1 MGLNRFMRA
10 MMVVFI
16 TANCITINPDIIF
29 AATDSEDSSL
39 NTDEWEE
46 EKTEEQPSEVNTG
59 PRYETAREVS
69 SRDIEELEKSNKVK
83 NTNKADLI
91 AMLKAKAE
99 KGPNINNNNSE
110 QSENVAINEEASG
123 SDRPAIQVERRHP
136 GLPSDSA
143 AEIKK
148 RRKAIA
154 SSDSEL
160 ESLTY
165 PDKPTKATKKKVAK
179 ASVTDTSESDLDSSM
194 QSADESTPQPLKA
207 NQQPFFPKV
216 FKKIKDAGKWVRDK
230 IDENPEVKKA
240 IVDKSAGLIDQLL
253 TKKKNEEV
261 NASDFPPP
269 PTDEE
274 LRLALPETPML
285 LGFNAPATSEPSSF
299 EFPPPPTDE
308 ELRLALPE
316 TPMLLGFN
324 APATSEPS
332 SFEFPPPPTDEELR
346 LALPETPMLLGFN
359 APATSEPSSFE
370 FPPPPTEDELEIMR
384 ETAPSLDSSFTSG
397 DLASLRSAINRHSQN
412 FSDFPPMPTEEELNG
427 RGGIPTSEEFSS
439 LNSGDFTDDEN
450 SETTEEEIDR
460 LADLRDRGTGKH
472 SRNAGFLPLNPFTSS
487 PVPSLTP
494 KVPKISAPALIT
506 DITKKAPF
514 KNPPQPL
521 NVFNKKTTTKTAPK
535 KITPVNTAPKLA
547 ALPITKAQE
556 TELGENKAPFIE
568 KQAETNNR
576 PIDMPSLPVIQ
587 KEVTERNKEEMK
599 PQTEEKVVGESEPA
613 NNVNGKKRSAGIEE
627 GKLIAKSAE
636 DEKAKE
642 EPVNHTTLILAMLA
656 IGVFSLGAVIK
667 IIQLRK
673 NS

>member
-110 QSENVAINEEASG
+110 QTENAAINEEASG
-123 SDRPAIQVERRHP
+123 ADRPAIQVERRHP

-165 PDKPTKATKKKVAK
+165 LDKPTKANKKKVAK

-240 IVDKSAGLIDQLL
+240 IVDKGAGLIDQLL

-261 NASDFPPP
+261 NASDFP
-269 PTDEE
+269 
-274 LRLALPETPML
+274 A
-285 LGFNAPATSEPSSF
+285 
-299 EFPPPPTDE
+299 
-308 ELRLALPE
+308 
-316 TPMLLGFN
+316 
-324 APATSEPS
+324 
-332 SFEFPPPPTDEELR
+332 PPTDEELR

-397 DLASLRSAINRHSQN
+397 DLASLRSAINRHSEN
-412 FSDFPPMPTEEELNG
+412 FSDFPPIPTEEELNG
-427 RGGIPTSEEFSS
+427 RGGRLTSEEFSS

-487 PVPSLTP
+487 PVPSLSP
-494 KVPKISAPALIT
+494 KVSKISAPALIS
-506 DITKKAPF
+506 DITKKTPF

-521 NVFNKKTTTKTAPK
+521 NVFNKKTATKTASK
-535 KITPVNTAPKLA
+535 KITPVNTSPKLA

-556 TELGENKAPFIE
+556 TALGENKAPFIE
-568 KQAETNNR
+568 KQAEPNNQ

-599 PQTEEKVVGESEPA
+599 PQTEEKMVGESEPA

-642 EPVNHTTLILAMLA
+642 ESANHTTLILAMLA
-656 IGVFSLGAVIK
+656 MGVFSLGAFIK

>member
-1 MGLNRFMRA
+1 MRA

-46 EKTEEQPSEVNTG
+46 EKIEEQPSEVNTG

-110 QSENVAINEEASG
+110 QTENAAINEEASG
-123 SDRPAIQVERRHP
+123 ADRPAIQVERRHP
-136 GLPSDSA
+136 GLSSDSA

-165 PDKPTKATKKKVAK
+165 PDKPTKANKKKVAK
-179 ASVTDTSESDLDSSM
+179 ESVADASESDLDSSM
-194 QSADESTPQPLKA
+194 QSADESSPQPLKA

-240 IVDKSAGLIDQLL
+240 IIDKSAGLIDQLL

-261 NASDFPPP
+261 NASD
-269 PTDEE
+269 
-274 LRLALPETPML
+274 
-285 LGFNAPATSEPSSF
+285 
-299 EFPPPPTDE
+299 
-308 ELRLALPE
+308 
-316 TPMLLGFN
+316 
-324 APATSEPS
+324 
-332 SFEFPPPPTDEELR
+332 FPPPPTDEELR

-397 DLASLRSAINRHSQN
+397 DLASLRSAINRHSEN
-412 FSDFPPMPTEEELNG
+412 FSDFPPIPTEEELNG
-427 RGGIPTSEEFSS
+427 RGGRPTSEEFSS

-487 PVPSLTP
+487 PVPSLSP
-494 KVPKISAPALIT
+494 KVSKISAPALIS

-521 NVFNKKTTTKTAPK
+521 NVFNKKTTTKTASK
-535 KITPVNTAPKLA
+535 KITPVNTSPKLA

-556 TELGENKAPFIE
+556 TALGENKAPFIE
-568 KQAETNNR
+568 KQAEPNNQ

-587 KEVTERNKEEMK
+587 KEDTERNKEEMK
-599 PQTEEKVVGESEPA
+599 PQTEEKMVGESEPA

-642 EPVNHTTLILAMLA
+642 EPANHTTLILAMLA
-656 IGVFSLGAVIK
+656 MGMFSLGAFIK

>member
-1 MGLNRFMRA
+1 MRA

-110 QSENVAINEEASG
+110 QTENAAINEEASG
-123 SDRPAIQVERRHP
+123 ADRPAIQVERRHP

-165 PDKPTKATKKKVAK
+165 LDKPTKANKKKVAK
-179 ASVTDTSESDLDSSM
+179 ESVADASESDLDSSM
-194 QSADESTPQPLKA
+194 QSADESSPQPLKA

-253 TKKKNEEV
+253 TKKKSEEV

-285 LGFNAPATSEPSSF
+285 LGFNAPT
-299 EFPPPPTDE
+299 
-308 ELRLALPE
+308 
-316 TPMLLGFN
+316 
-324 APATSEPS
+324 TSEPS

-397 DLASLRSAINRHSQN
+397 DLASLRSAINRHSEN
-412 FSDFPPMPTEEELNG
+412 FSDFPPIPTEEELNG
-427 RGGIPTSEEFSS
+427 RGGRPTSEEFSS

-472 SRNAGFLPLNPFTSS
+472 SRNAGFLPLNPFISS

-494 KVPKISAPALIT
+494 KVPKISAPALIS
-506 DITKKAPF
+506 DITKKTPF
-514 KNPPQPL
+514 KNPSQPL
-521 NVFNKKTTTKTAPK
+521 NVFNKKTTTKTVTK
-535 KITPVNTAPKLA
+535 KPTPVKTAPKLA
-547 ALPITKAQE
+547 ELPATKPQE
-556 TELGENKAPFIE
+556 TVLRENKTPFIE
-568 KQAETNNR
+568 KQAETNKQSIN
-576 PIDMPSLPVIQ
+576 MPSLPVIQ
-587 KEVTERNKEEMK
+587 KEATESDKEEMK
-599 PQTEEKVVGESEPA
+599 PQTEEKMVEESESA
-613 NNVNGKKRSAGIEE
+613 NNANGKNRSAGIEE

-642 EPVNHTTLILAMLA
+642 EPGNHTTLILAMLA
-656 IGVFSLGAVIK
+656 IGVFSLGAFIK

-673 NS
+673 NN

>member
-1 MGLNRFMRA
+1 MRA

-46 EKTEEQPSEVNTG
+46 EKTEEQPSEINTG

-69 SRDIEELEKSNKVK
+69 SRDIKELEKSNKVK
-83 NTNKADLI
+83 DANKADLI

-99 KGPNINNNNSE
+99 KGPNNNNNNNNNSE
-110 QSENVAINEEASG
+110 QSGNVAINEEASG
-123 SDRPAIQVERRHP
+123 ADRPTLQVERRHP
-136 GLPSDSA
+136 GLSSDSA

-165 PDKPTKATKKKVAK
+165 PDKTTKTNKKKVAK
-179 ASVTDTSESDLDSSM
+179 ESIVDASESDLDSSM

-240 IVDKSAGLIDQLL
+240 IVDKGAGLIDQLL
-253 TKKKNEEV
+253 TKKKSEEV

-285 LGFNAPATSEPSSF
+285 LGFNASTTSEPSSF
-299 EFPPPPTDE
+299 EFPPPPTD
-308 ELRLALPE
+308 
-316 TPMLLGFN
+316 G
-324 APATSEPS
+324 
-332 SFEFPPPPTDEELR
+332 
-346 LALPETPMLLGFN
+346 
-359 APATSEPSSFE
+359 
-370 FPPPPTEDELEIMR
+370 ELEIMR
-384 ETAPSLDSSFTSG
+384 ETASSLDSSFTRG

-412 FSDFPPMPTEEELNG
+412 FSDFPPIPTEEELNG
-427 RGGIPTSEEFSS
+427 RGDRPTSEEFSS
-439 LNSGDFTDDEN
+439 LDSGDFTDDEN

-487 PVPSLTP
+487 PVPSLSP
-494 KVPKISAPALIT
+494 KVPKISAPALVS

-514 KNPPQPL
+514 KNPSQPL
-521 NVFNKKTTTKTAPK
+521 NVFNKKNTTTTVLK
-535 KITPVNTAPKLA
+535 KITPVNIAPKLA
-547 ALPITKAQE
+547 TLPTTKPQE
-556 TELGENKAPFIE
+556 TAIGENQAPFKE
-568 KQAETNNR
+568 KQADTNNQ

-599 PQTEEKVVGESEPA
+599 PQTEEKMVGESEPA
-613 NNVNGKKRSAGIEE
+613 NDVNGKKRSAGMEE

-636 DEKAKE
+636 DEKVKE
-642 EPVNHTTLILAMLA
+642 EPANHTTLILAMLA
-656 IGVFSLGAVIK
+656 IGVFSLGAFIK

>member
-1 MGLNRFMRA
+1 MRA

-29 AATDSEDSSL
+29 ATTDSEDSSL

-46 EKTEEQPSEVNTG
+46 EKTEEQPSEINTG

-69 SRDIEELEKSNKVK
+69 SRDIKELEKSNKVK
-83 NTNKADLI
+83 DANKADLI

-99 KGPNINNNNSE
+99 KGPNNNNNNNNNSE
-110 QSENVAINEEASG
+110 QSGNVAINEEASG
-123 SDRPAIQVERRHP
+123 ADRPTLQVERRHP
-136 GLPSDSA
+136 GLSSDSA

-165 PDKPTKATKKKVAK
+165 PDKTTKTNKKKVAK
-179 ASVTDTSESDLDSSM
+179 ESIVDASESDLDSSM

-240 IVDKSAGLIDQLL
+240 IVDKGAGLIDQLL
-253 TKKKNEEV
+253 TKKKSEEV

-285 LGFNAPATSEPSSF
+285 LGFNASTISEPSSF
-299 EFPPPPTDE
+299 EFPPPPTD
-308 ELRLALPE
+308 
-316 TPMLLGFN
+316 
-324 APATSEPS
+324 S
-332 SFEFPPPPTDEELR
+332 
-346 LALPETPMLLGFN
+346 
-359 APATSEPSSFE
+359 
-370 FPPPPTEDELEIMR
+370 ELEIMR
-384 ETAPSLDSSFTSG
+384 ETASSLDSSFTRG

-412 FSDFPPMPTEEELNG
+412 FSDFPPIPTEEELNG
-427 RGGIPTSEEFSS
+427 RGDRPTSEEFSS
-439 LNSGDFTDDEN
+439 LDSGDFTDDEN

-487 PVPSLTP
+487 PVPSLSP
-494 KVPKISAPALIT
+494 KVPKISAPALVS

-521 NVFNKKTTTKTAPK
+521 KVFNKKTTTTTVLK
-535 KITPVNTAPKLA
+535 KITPVNIAPKLA
-547 ALPITKAQE
+547 TLPTTKPQE
-556 TELGENKAPFIE
+556 TAIGENQAPFKE
-568 KQAETNNR
+568 KQAETNNQ
-576 PIDMPSLPVIQ
+576 PIDMSSLPVIQ

-599 PQTEEKVVGESEPA
+599 PQTEEKMVGESEPA
-613 NNVNGKKRSAGIEE
+613 NNVNGKKRSAGMEE

-636 DEKAKE
+636 DEKVKE
-642 EPVNHTTLILAMLA
+642 EPANHTTLILAMLA
-656 IGVFSLGAVIK
+656 IGVFSLGAFIK

>member
-69 SRDIEELEKSNKVK
+69 SRDIKELEKSNKVR

-91 AMLKAKAE
+91 AMLKEKAE
-99 KGPNINNNNSE
+99 KGPNNNNNNGE
-110 QSENVAINEEASG
+110 QTGNVAINEEASG
-123 SDRPAIQVERRHP
+123 VDRPTLQVERRHP
-136 GLPSDSA
+136 GLSSDSA

-165 PDKPTKATKKKVAK
+165 PDKPTKANKRKVAK
-179 ASVTDTSESDLDSSM
+179 ESVADASESDLDSSM
-194 QSADESTPQPLKA
+194 QSADESSPQPLKA

-261 NASDFPPP
+261 NASDFPP
-269 PTDEE
+269 
-274 LRLALPETPML
+274 L
-285 LGFNAPATSEPSSF
+285 
-299 EFPPPPTDE
+299 PTDE

-397 DLASLRSAINRHSQN
+397 DLASLRSAINRHSEN
-412 FSDFPPMPTEEELNG
+412 FSDFPPIPTEEELNG
-427 RGGIPTSEEFSS
+427 RGGRPTSEEFSS

-487 PVPSLTP
+487 PVPSLSP
-494 KVPKISAPALIT
+494 KVSKISAPALIS
-506 DITKKAPF
+506 DITKKTPF
-514 KNPPQPL
+514 KNPSQPL
-521 NVFNKKTTTKTAPK
+521 NVFNKKTTTKTVTK
-535 KITPVNTAPKLA
+535 KPTPVKTAPKLA
-547 ALPITKAQE
+547 ELPATKPQE
-556 TELGENKAPFIE
+556 TVLRENKTPFIE
-568 KQAETNNR
+568 KQAETNKQSIN
-576 PIDMPSLPVIQ
+576 MPSLPVIQ
-587 KEVTERNKEEMK
+587 KEATESDKEEMK
-599 PQTEEKVVGESEPA
+599 PQTEEKMVEESESA
-613 NNVNGKKRSAGIEE
+613 NNANGKNRSAGIEE

-642 EPVNHTTLILAMLA
+642 EPGNHTTLILAMLA
-656 IGVFSLGAVIK
+656 IGVFSLGAFIK

-673 NS
+673 NN

>member
-69 SRDIEELEKSNKVK
+69 SRDIKGLEKSNKVR

-91 AMLKAKAE
+91 AMLKEKAE

-110 QSENVAINEEASG
+110 QTENAAINEEASG
-123 SDRPAIQVERRHP
+123 ADRPAIQVERRHP

-165 PDKPTKATKKKVAK
+165 PDKPTKVNKKKVAK
-179 ASVTDTSESDLDSSM
+179 ESVADASESDLDSSM
-194 QSADESTPQPLKA
+194 QSADESSPQPLKA

-253 TKKKNEEV
+253 TKKKSEEV

-332 SFEFPPPPTDEELR
+332 SFEFPPPPT
-346 LALPETPMLLGFN
+346 
-359 APATSEPSSFE
+359 
-370 FPPPPTEDELEIMR
+370 EDELEIIR
-384 ETAPSLDSSFTSG
+384 ETASSLDSSFTRG
-397 DLASLRSAINRHSQN
+397 DLASLRNAINRHSQN
-412 FSDFPPMPTEEELNG
+412 FSDFPPIPTEEELNG
-427 RGGIPTSEEFSS
+427 RGGRPTSEEFSS

-472 SRNAGFLPLNPFTSS
+472 SRNAGFLPLNPFASS
-487 PVPSLTP
+487 PVPSLSP
-494 KVPKISAPALIT
+494 KVSKISAPALIS
-506 DITKKAPF
+506 DITKKTPF
-514 KNPPQPL
+514 KNPSQPL
-521 NVFNKKTTTKTAPK
+521 NVFNKKTTTKTVTK
-535 KITPVNTAPKLA
+535 KPTPVKTAPKLA
-547 ALPITKAQE
+547 ELPATKPQE
-556 TELGENKAPFIE
+556 TVLRENKTPFIE
-568 KQAETNNR
+568 KQAETNKQSIN
-576 PIDMPSLPVIQ
+576 MPSLPVIQ
-587 KEVTERNKEEMK
+587 KEATESDKEEMK
-599 PQTEEKVVGESEPA
+599 PQTEEKMVEESESA
-613 NNVNGKKRSAGIEE
+613 NNANGKNRSAGIEE

-642 EPVNHTTLILAMLA
+642 EPGNHTTLILAMLA
-656 IGVFSLGAVIK
+656 IGVFSLGAFIK

-673 NS
+673 NN

>member
-46 EKTEEQPSEVNTG
+46 EKMEEQPSEVNTG

-110 QSENVAINEEASG
+110 QTENAAINEEASG
-123 SDRPAIQVERRHP
+123 ADRPAIQVERRHP

-165 PDKPTKATKKKVAK
+165 LDKPTKANKKKVAK
-179 ASVTDTSESDLDSSM
+179 ELVADASESDLDSSM
-194 QSADESTPQPLKA
+194 QSADESSPQPLKA

-216 FKKIKDAGKWVRDK
+216 FKKIKDAGRWVRDK

-285 LGFNAPATSEPSSF
+285 LGFNAPATS
-299 EFPPPPTDE
+299 
-308 ELRLALPE
+308 
-316 TPMLLGFN
+316 G
-324 APATSEPS
+324 PS

-397 DLASLRSAINRHSQN
+397 DLASLRSAINRHSEN
-412 FSDFPPMPTEEELNG
+412 FSDFPPIPTEEELNG
-427 RGGIPTSEEFSS
+427 RGGRSTSEEFSS

-487 PVPSLTP
+487 PVPSLSP
-494 KVPKISAPALIT
+494 KVSKISAPALIS

-521 NVFNKKTTTKTAPK
+521 NVFNKKTTTKTASK
-535 KITPVNTAPKLA
+535 KITPVNTSPKLA

-556 TELGENKAPFIE
+556 TALGENKAPFRE
-568 KQAETNNR
+568 KRAEPNNQ

-587 KEVTERNKEEMK
+587 KEVTEKNKEEMK
-599 PQTEEKVVGESEPA
+599 PQTEEKMVGESEPA
-613 NNVNGKKRSAGIEE
+613 NNVNEKKRSAGIEE

-642 EPVNHTTLILAMLA
+642 EPANHTTLILAMLA
-656 IGVFSLGAVIK
+656 MGVFSLGAFIK

>member
-110 QSENVAINEEASG
+110 QTENAAINEEASG
-123 SDRPAIQVERRHP
+123 ADRPAIQVERRHP
-136 GLPSDSA
+136 GLSSDSA

-165 PDKPTKATKKKVAK
+165 LDKPTKANKKKVAK

-240 IVDKSAGLIDQLL
+240 IVDKGAGLIDQLL

-261 NASDFPPP
+261 NASDFPAP

-299 EFPPPPTDE
+299 EFP
-308 ELRLALPE
+308 A
-316 TPMLLGFN
+316 
-324 APATSEPS
+324 
-332 SFEFPPPPTDEELR
+332 PPTDEELR

-397 DLASLRSAINRHSQN
+397 DLASLRSAINRHSEN
-412 FSDFPPMPTEEELNG
+412 FSDFPPIPTEEELNG
-427 RGGIPTSEEFSS
+427 RGGRPTSEEFSS

-487 PVPSLTP
+487 PVPSLSP
-494 KVPKISAPALIT
+494 KVSKKSAPALIS

-521 NVFNKKTTTKTAPK
+521 NVFNKKTATKTASK
-535 KITPVNTAPKLA
+535 KITPVNTSPKLA

-556 TELGENKAPFIE
+556 TALGENKAPFIE
-568 KQAETNNR
+568 KQAEPNNQ

-599 PQTEEKVVGESEPA
+599 PQTEEKMVGESEPA

-642 EPVNHTTLILAMLA
+642 EPANHTTLILAMLA
-656 IGVFSLGAVIK
+656 MGVFSLGAFIK

>member
-1 MGLNRFMRA
+1 MRA

-29 AATDSEDSSL
+29 AATDSEDFSL

-261 NASDFPPP
+261 NASD
-269 PTDEE
+269 
-274 LRLALPETPML
+274 
-285 LGFNAPATSEPSSF
+285 
-299 EFPPPPTDE
+299 FPPPPTDE

>member
-110 QSENVAINEEASG
+110 QSDNVAINEEASG

-165 PDKPTKATKKKVAK
+165 LDKPTKATKKKVAK

-253 TKKKNEEV
+253 TKKENEEV
-261 NASDFPPP
+261 NASD
-269 PTDEE
+269 
-274 LRLALPETPML
+274 
-285 LGFNAPATSEPSSF
+285 
-299 EFPPPPTDE
+299 
-308 ELRLALPE
+308 
-316 TPMLLGFN
+316 
-324 APATSEPS
+324 
-332 SFEFPPPPTDEELR
+332 FPPPPTDEELR

-412 FSDFPPMPTEEELNG
+412 FSDFPPIPTEEELNG

-556 TELGENKAPFIE
+556 TALGENKAPFIE

-599 PQTEEKVVGESEPA
+599 PQTEGKVVGESEPA

>member
-69 SRDIEELEKSNKVK
+69 SRDIKELEKSNKVR

-91 AMLKAKAE
+91 AMLKEKAE

-110 QSENVAINEEASG
+110 QTENAAINEEASG
-123 SDRPAIQVERRHP
+123 ADRPAIQVERRHP

-165 PDKPTKATKKKVAK
+165 PDKPTKVNKKKVAK
-179 ASVTDTSESDLDSSM
+179 ESVADASESDLDSSM
-194 QSADESTPQPLKA
+194 QSADESSPQPLKA

-253 TKKKNEEV
+253 TKKKSEEV

-285 LGFNAPATSEPSSF
+285 LGFNAP
-299 EFPPPPTDE
+299 
-308 ELRLALPE
+308 
-316 TPMLLGFN
+316 TP
-324 APATSEPS
+324 SEPS

-370 FPPPPTEDELEIMR
+370 FPPPPTEDELEIIR
-384 ETAPSLDSSFTSG
+384 ETASSLDSSFTRG
-397 DLASLRSAINRHSQN
+397 DLASLRNAINRHSQN
-412 FSDFPPMPTEEELNG
+412 FSDFPPIPTEEELNG
-427 RGGIPTSEEFSS
+427 RGGRPTSEEFSS

-472 SRNAGFLPLNPFTSS
+472 SRNAGFLPLNPFISS
-487 PVPSLTP
+487 PVPSLSP
-494 KVPKISAPALIT
+494 KVSKISAPALIS

-514 KNPPQPL
+514 KNPSQPL
-521 NVFNKKTTTKTAPK
+521 NVFNKKTTTKTVTK
-535 KITPVNTAPKLA
+535 KPTPVKTAPKLA
-547 ALPITKAQE
+547 ELPATKPQE
-556 TELGENKAPFIE
+556 TVLRENKTPFIE
-568 KQAETNNR
+568 KQAETNKQSIN
-576 PIDMPSLPVIQ
+576 MPSLPVIQ
-587 KEVTERNKEEMK
+587 KEATESDKEEMK
-599 PQTEEKVVGESEPA
+599 PQTEEKMVEESESA
-613 NNVNGKKRSAGIEE
+613 NNANGKNRSAGIEE

-642 EPVNHTTLILAMLA
+642 EPGNHTTLILAMLA
-656 IGVFSLGAVIK
+656 IGVFSLGAFIK

-673 NS
+673 NN

>member
-1 MGLNRFMRA
+1 MRA

-69 SRDIEELEKSNKVK
+69 SRDIKELEKSNKVR

-91 AMLKAKAE
+91 AMLKEKAE
-99 KGPNINNNNSE
+99 KGPNNNNNNGE
-110 QSENVAINEEASG
+110 QTGNVAINEEASG
-123 SDRPAIQVERRHP
+123 VDRPTLQVERRHP
-136 GLPSDSA
+136 GLSSDSA

-165 PDKPTKATKKKVAK
+165 PDKPTKANKRKVAK
-179 ASVTDTSESDLDSSM
+179 ESVVDASESDLDSSM

-207 NQQPFFPKV
+207 NQKPFFPKV
-216 FKKIKDAGKWVRDK
+216 FKKIKEAGKWVRDK

-253 TKKKNEEV
+253 TKKKSEEV

-285 LGFNAPATSEPSSF
+285 LGFNAP
-299 EFPPPPTDE
+299 
-308 ELRLALPE
+308 
-316 TPMLLGFN
+316 TP
-324 APATSEPS
+324 
-332 SFEFPPPPTDEELR
+332 
-346 LALPETPMLLGFN
+346 
-359 APATSEPSSFE
+359 SEPSSFE
-370 FPPPPTEDELEIMR
+370 FPPPPTEDELEIIR
-384 ETAPSLDSSFTSG
+384 ETASSLDSSFTRG
-397 DLASLRSAINRHSQN
+397 DLASLRNAINRHSQN
-412 FSDFPPMPTEEELNG
+412 FSDFPPIPTEEELNG
-427 RGGIPTSEEFSS
+427 GGDRPTSEGFSS
-439 LNSGDFTDDEN
+439 MNSGDFTDDEN
-450 SETTEEEIDR
+450 SETTEAEIDR

-472 SRNAGFLPLNPFTSS
+472 SRNAGFLPLNPFISS

-494 KVPKISAPALIT
+494 KVPKISAPALIS

-514 KNPPQPL
+514 KNPSQPL
-521 NVFNKKTTTKTAPK
+521 NVFNKKTTTKTVTK
-535 KITPVNTAPKLA
+535 KPTPVKTAPKLA
-547 ALPITKAQE
+547 ELPATKPQE
-556 TELGENKAPFIE
+556 TVLRENKTPFIE
-568 KQAETNNR
+568 KQAETNKQSIN
-576 PIDMPSLPVIQ
+576 MPSLPVIQ
-587 KEVTERNKEEMK
+587 KEATESDKEEMK
-599 PQTEEKVVGESEPA
+599 PQTEEKMLEESESA
-613 NNVNGKKRSAGIEE
+613 NNANGKNRSAGIEE

-642 EPVNHTTLILAMLA
+642 EPGNHTTLILAMLA
-656 IGVFSLGAVIK
+656 IGVFSLGAFIK

-673 NS
+673 NN

>member
-69 SRDIEELEKSNKVK
+69 SRDIKELEKSNKVR

-91 AMLKAKAE
+91 AMLKEKAE
-99 KGPNINNNNSE
+99 KGPNNNNNNGE
-110 QSENVAINEEASG
+110 QTGNVAINEEASG
-123 SDRPAIQVERRHP
+123 VDRPTLQVERRHP

-165 PDKPTKATKKKVAK
+165 LDKPTKANKKKVAK
-179 ASVTDTSESDLDSSM
+179 ESVADASESDLDSSM
-194 QSADESTPQPLKA
+194 QSADESSPQPLKA

-253 TKKKNEEV
+253 TKKKSEEV

-285 LGFNAPATSEPSSF
+285 LGFNAPT
-299 EFPPPPTDE
+299 
-308 ELRLALPE
+308 
-316 TPMLLGFN
+316 
-324 APATSEPS
+324 TSEPS

-370 FPPPPTEDELEIMR
+370 FPPPPTEDELEIIR
-384 ETAPSLDSSFTSG
+384 ETASSLDSSFTRG
-397 DLASLRSAINRHSQN
+397 DLASLRNAINRHSQN
-412 FSDFPPMPTEEELNG
+412 FSDFPPIPTEEELNG
-427 RGGIPTSEEFSS
+427 RGGRPTSEEFSS

-487 PVPSLTP
+487 PVPSLSP
-494 KVPKISAPALIT
+494 KVSKISAPALIS
-506 DITKKAPF
+506 DITKKTPF
-514 KNPPQPL
+514 KNPSQPL
-521 NVFNKKTTTKTAPK
+521 NVFNKKTTTKTVTK
-535 KITPVNTAPKLA
+535 KPTPVKTAPKLA
-547 ALPITKAQE
+547 ELPATKPQE
-556 TELGENKAPFIE
+556 TVLRENKTPFIE
-568 KQAETNNR
+568 KQAETNKQSIN
-576 PIDMPSLPVIQ
+576 MPSLPVIQ
-587 KEVTERNKEEMK
+587 KEATENDKEEMK
-599 PQTEEKVVGESEPA
+599 PQTEEKMVEESESA
-613 NNVNGKKRSAGIEE
+613 NNANGKNRSAGIEE

-642 EPVNHTTLILAMLA
+642 EPGNHTTLILAMLA
-656 IGVFSLGAVIK
+656 IGVFSLGAFIK

-673 NS
+673 NN

>member
-1 MGLNRFMRA
+1 MRA

-332 SFEFPPPPTDEELR
+332 SFEFPPPPT
-346 LALPETPMLLGFN
+346 
-359 APATSEPSSFE
+359 
-370 FPPPPTEDELEIMR
+370 EDELEIMR

-412 FSDFPPMPTEEELNG
+412 FSDFPPIPTEEELNG

-599 PQTEEKVVGESEPA
+599 PQTEGKVVGESEPA

-642 EPVNHTTLILAMLA
+642 EPVNHTTLILAMFA

>member
-110 QSENVAINEEASG
+110 QGDNVAINEEASG

-299 EFPPPPTDE
+299 EFPPPPT
-308 ELRLALPE
+308 
-316 TPMLLGFN
+316 
-324 APATSEPS
+324 
-332 SFEFPPPPTDEELR
+332 
-346 LALPETPMLLGFN
+346 
-359 APATSEPSSFE
+359 
-370 FPPPPTEDELEIMR
+370 EDELEIMR

-412 FSDFPPMPTEEELNG
+412 FSDFPPIPTEEELNG

-599 PQTEEKVVGESEPA
+599 PQTEGKVVGESEPA

>member
-69 SRDIEELEKSNKVK
+69 SRDIKELEKSNKVR

-91 AMLKAKAE
+91 AMLKEKAE
-99 KGPNINNNNSE
+99 KGPNNNNNNGE
-110 QSENVAINEEASG
+110 QTGNVAINEEASG
-123 SDRPAIQVERRHP
+123 VDRPTLQVERRHP

-165 PDKPTKATKKKVAK
+165 LDKPTKANKKKVAK
-179 ASVTDTSESDLDSSM
+179 ESVADASESDLDSSM
-194 QSADESTPQPLKA
+194 QSADESSPQPLKA

-253 TKKKNEEV
+253 TKKKSEEV

-285 LGFNAPATSEPSSF
+285 LGFNAPT
-299 EFPPPPTDE
+299 
-308 ELRLALPE
+308 
-316 TPMLLGFN
+316 
-324 APATSEPS
+324 TSEPS

-370 FPPPPTEDELEIMR
+370 FPPPPTEDELEIIR
-384 ETAPSLDSSFTSG
+384 ETASSLDSSFTRG
-397 DLASLRSAINRHSQN
+397 DLASLRNAINRHSQN
-412 FSDFPPMPTEEELNG
+412 FSDFPPIPTEEELNG
-427 RGGIPTSEEFSS
+427 RGGRPTSEEFSS

-487 PVPSLTP
+487 PVPSLSP
-494 KVPKISAPALIT
+494 KVSKISAPALIS
-506 DITKKAPF
+506 DITKKTPF
-514 KNPPQPL
+514 KNPSQPL
-521 NVFNKKTTTKTAPK
+521 NVFNKKTTTKTVTK
-535 KITPVNTAPKLA
+535 KPTPVKTAPKLA
-547 ALPITKAQE
+547 ELPATKPQE
-556 TELGENKAPFIE
+556 TVLRENKTPFIE
-568 KQAETNNR
+568 KQAETNKQSIN
-576 PIDMPSLPVIQ
+576 MPSLPVIQ
-587 KEVTERNKEEMK
+587 KEATESDKEEMK
-599 PQTEEKVVGESEPA
+599 PQTEEKMVEESESA
-613 NNVNGKKRSAGIEE
+613 NNANGKNRSAGIEE

-642 EPVNHTTLILAMLA
+642 EPGNHTTLILAMLA
-656 IGVFSLGAVIK
+656 IGVFSLGAFIK

-673 NS
+673 NN

>member
-1 MGLNRFMRA
+1 MRA

-110 QSENVAINEEASG
+110 QTENAAINEEASG
-123 SDRPAIQVERRHP
+123 ADRPAIQVERRHP

-165 PDKPTKATKKKVAK
+165 LDKPTKANKKKVAK
-179 ASVTDTSESDLDSSM
+179 ELVADASESDLDSSM
-194 QSADESTPQPLKA
+194 QSADESSPQPLKA

-261 NASDFPPP
+261 NASDFP
-269 PTDEE
+269 
-274 LRLALPETPML
+274 A
-285 LGFNAPATSEPSSF
+285 
-299 EFPPPPTDE
+299 
-308 ELRLALPE
+308 
-316 TPMLLGFN
+316 
-324 APATSEPS
+324 
-332 SFEFPPPPTDEELR
+332 PPTDEELR

-397 DLASLRSAINRHSQN
+397 DLASLRSAINRHSEN
-412 FSDFPPMPTEEELNG
+412 FSDFPPIPTEEELNG
-427 RGGIPTSEEFSS
+427 RGGRPTSEEFSS

-487 PVPSLTP
+487 PVPSLSP
-494 KVPKISAPALIT
+494 KVSKISAPALIS

-514 KNPPQPL
+514 ENPPQPL
-521 NVFNKKTTTKTAPK
+521 NVFNKKTTTKTASK
-535 KITPVNTAPKLA
+535 KITPVNTSPKLA

-556 TELGENKAPFIE
+556 TALGENKAPFRE
-568 KQAETNNR
+568 KQAEPNNQ

-599 PQTEEKVVGESEPA
+599 PPTEEKMVGESESA

-642 EPVNHTTLILAMLA
+642 EPANHTTLILAMLA
-656 IGVFSLGAVIK
+656 MGVFSLGAFIK

>member
-299 EFPPPPTDE
+299 EFPPPPT
-308 ELRLALPE
+308 
-316 TPMLLGFN
+316 
-324 APATSEPS
+324 
-332 SFEFPPPPTDEELR
+332 
-346 LALPETPMLLGFN
+346 
-359 APATSEPSSFE
+359 
-370 FPPPPTEDELEIMR
+370 EDELEIMR

-556 TELGENKAPFIE
+556 TELGKNKAPFIE

>member
-299 EFPPPPTDE
+299 EFPPPPT
-308 ELRLALPE
+308 
-316 TPMLLGFN
+316 
-324 APATSEPS
+324 
-332 SFEFPPPPTDEELR
+332 
-346 LALPETPMLLGFN
+346 
-359 APATSEPSSFE
+359 
-370 FPPPPTEDELEIMR
+370 EDELEIMR

-487 PVPSLTP
+487 PVPSLSP
-494 KVPKISAPALIT
+494 KVSKISAPALIT
-506 DITKKAPF
+506 DVTKKAPF

-547 ALPITKAQE
+547 ALPIKKAQE

>member
-69 SRDIEELEKSNKVK
+69 SRDIKELEKSNKVR

-91 AMLKAKAE
+91 AMLKEKAE
-99 KGPNINNNNSE
+99 KGPNNNNNNGE
-110 QSENVAINEEASG
+110 QTGNVAINEEASG
-123 SDRPAIQVERRHP
+123 VDRPTLQVERRHP
-136 GLPSDSA
+136 GLSSDSA

-165 PDKPTKATKKKVAK
+165 PDKPTKANKRKVAK
-179 ASVTDTSESDLDSSM
+179 ESVVDASESDLDSSM

-253 TKKKNEEV
+253 TKKKSEEV

-285 LGFNAPATSEPSSF
+285 IGFNAP
-299 EFPPPPTDE
+299 
-308 ELRLALPE
+308 
-316 TPMLLGFN
+316 TP
-324 APATSEPS
+324 
-332 SFEFPPPPTDEELR
+332 
-346 LALPETPMLLGFN
+346 
-359 APATSEPSSFE
+359 SEPSSFE

-397 DLASLRSAINRHSQN
+397 DLASLRSAINRHSEN
-412 FSDFPPMPTEEELNG
+412 FSDFSPIPTEEELNG
-427 RGGIPTSEEFSS
+427 RGGRPTSEEFSS

-487 PVPSLTP
+487 PVPSLSP
-494 KVPKISAPALIT
+494 KVSKISAPALIS

-514 KNPPQPL
+514 KNPSQPL
-521 NVFNKKTTTKTAPK
+521 NVFNKKTTTKTVTK
-535 KITPVNTAPKLA
+535 KPTPVKTAPKLA
-547 ALPITKAQE
+547 ELPATKPQE
-556 TELGENKAPFIE
+556 TVLRENKTPFIE
-568 KQAETNNR
+568 KQAETNKQSIN
-576 PIDMPSLPVIQ
+576 MPSLPVIQ
-587 KEVTERNKEEMK
+587 KEATESDKEEMK
-599 PQTEEKVVGESEPA
+599 PQTEEKMVEESESA
-613 NNVNGKKRSAGIEE
+613 NNANGKNRSAGIEE

-642 EPVNHTTLILAMLA
+642 EPGNHTTLILAMLA
-656 IGVFSLGAVIK
+656 IGVFSLGAFIK

-673 NS
+673 NN

>member
-332 SFEFPPPPTDEELR
+332 SFEFPPPPT
-346 LALPETPMLLGFN
+346 
-359 APATSEPSSFE
+359 
-370 FPPPPTEDELEIMR
+370 EDELEIMR

-460 LADLRDRGTGKH
+460 LTDLRDRGTGKH

-494 KVPKISAPALIT
+494 KVSKISAPALIT
-506 DITKKAPF
+506 DVTKKAPF

-613 NNVNGKKRSAGIEE
+613 NNVNGKKRSAVIEE

>member
-1 MGLNRFMRA
+1 MRA

-91 AMLKAKAE
+91 AMLKEKAE
-99 KGPNINNNNSE
+99 KGPNNNNNNGE
-110 QSENVAINEEASG
+110 QTENAAINEEASG
-123 SDRPAIQVERRHP
+123 ADRPAIQVERRHP

-165 PDKPTKATKKKVAK
+165 LDKPTKANKKKVAK
-179 ASVTDTSESDLDSSM
+179 ESVADASESDLDSSM
-194 QSADESTPQPLKA
+194 QSADESSPQPLKA

-253 TKKKNEEV
+253 TKKKSEEV

-285 LGFNAPATSEPSSF
+285 LGFNAPATSEPI
-299 EFPPPPTDE
+299 
-308 ELRLALPE
+308 
-316 TPMLLGFN
+316 
-324 APATSEPS
+324 
-332 SFEFPPPPTDEELR
+332 
-346 LALPETPMLLGFN
+346 
-359 APATSEPSSFE
+359 SFE

-397 DLASLRSAINRHSQN
+397 DLASLRSAINRHSEN
-412 FSDFPPMPTEEELNG
+412 FSDFPPIPTEEELNG
-427 RGGIPTSEEFSS
+427 RGGRPTSEEFSS

-472 SRNAGFLPLNPFTSS
+472 SRNAGFLPLNPFISS

-494 KVPKISAPALIT
+494 KVPKISAPALIS

-514 KNPPQPL
+514 KNPSQPL
-521 NVFNKKTTTKTAPK
+521 NVFNKKTTTKTVTK
-535 KITPVNTAPKLA
+535 KPTPVKTAPKLA
-547 ALPITKAQE
+547 ELPATKPQE
-556 TELGENKAPFIE
+556 TVLRENKTPFIE
-568 KQAETNNR
+568 KQAETNKQSIN
-576 PIDMPSLPVIQ
+576 MPSLPVIQ
-587 KEVTERNKEEMK
+587 KEATESDKEEMK
-599 PQTEEKVVGESEPA
+599 PQTEEKMVEESESA
-613 NNVNGKKRSAGIEE
+613 NNANGKNRSAGIEE

-642 EPVNHTTLILAMLA
+642 EPGNHTTLILAMLA
-656 IGVFSLGAVIK
+656 IGVFSLGAFIK

-673 NS
+673 NN

>member
-1 MGLNRFMRA
+1 MRA

-110 QSENVAINEEASG
+110 QSDNVAINEEASG

-299 EFPPPPTDE
+299 EFPPPPT
-308 ELRLALPE
+308 
-316 TPMLLGFN
+316 
-324 APATSEPS
+324 
-332 SFEFPPPPTDEELR
+332 
-346 LALPETPMLLGFN
+346 
-359 APATSEPSSFE
+359 
-370 FPPPPTEDELEIMR
+370 EDELEIMR
-384 ETAPSLDSSFTSG
+384 ETAPSLDSNFTSG

-412 FSDFPPMPTEEELNG
+412 FSDFPLMPTEEELNG

-487 PVPSLTP
+487 PVPSLSP
-494 KVPKISAPALIT
+494 KVSKISAPALIT

-556 TELGENKAPFIE
+556 TALGENKAPFIE

>member
-261 NASDFPPP
+261 NAS
-269 PTDEE
+269 
-274 LRLALPETPML
+274 
-285 LGFNAPATSEPSSF
+285 G
-299 EFPPPPTDE
+299 FPPPPTDE

-412 FSDFPPMPTEEELNG
+412 FSDFPPIPTEEELNG

-599 PQTEEKVVGESEPA
+599 PQTEGKVVGESEPA

>member
-110 QSENVAINEEASG
+110 QSDNVAINEEASG

-179 ASVTDTSESDLDSSM
+179 ASVTDTSEGDLDSSM

-299 EFPPPPTDE
+299 EFPPPPT
-308 ELRLALPE
+308 
-316 TPMLLGFN
+316 
-324 APATSEPS
+324 
-332 SFEFPPPPTDEELR
+332 
-346 LALPETPMLLGFN
+346 
-359 APATSEPSSFE
+359 
-370 FPPPPTEDELEIMR
+370 EDELEIMR

-412 FSDFPPMPTEEELNG
+412 FSDFPLMPTEEELNG

-487 PVPSLTP
+487 PVPSLSP
-494 KVPKISAPALIT
+494 KVSKISAPALIT

-556 TELGENKAPFIE
+556 TAPGENKAPFIE

>member
-110 QSENVAINEEASG
+110 QSDNVAINEKASG

-332 SFEFPPPPTDEELR
+332 SFEFPPPPT
-346 LALPETPMLLGFN
+346 
-359 APATSEPSSFE
+359 
-370 FPPPPTEDELEIMR
+370 EDELEIMR

-412 FSDFPPMPTEEELNG
+412 FSDFPPIPTEEELNG

-599 PQTEEKVVGESEPA
+599 PQTEGKVVGESEPA

>member
-16 TANCITINPDIIF
+16 TVNCITINPDIIF

-110 QSENVAINEEASG
+110 QSDNVAINEEASG

-299 EFPPPPTDE
+299 EFPPPPT
-308 ELRLALPE
+308 
-316 TPMLLGFN
+316 
-324 APATSEPS
+324 
-332 SFEFPPPPTDEELR
+332 
-346 LALPETPMLLGFN
+346 
-359 APATSEPSSFE
+359 
-370 FPPPPTEDELEIMR
+370 EDELEIMR

-412 FSDFPPMPTEEELNG
+412 FSDFPLMPTEEELNG

-487 PVPSLTP
+487 PVPSLSP
-494 KVPKISAPALIT
+494 KVSKISAPALIT

-556 TELGENKAPFIE
+556 TALGENKAPFIE

>member
-299 EFPPPPTDE
+299 EFPPPPT
-308 ELRLALPE
+308 
-316 TPMLLGFN
+316 
-324 APATSEPS
+324 
-332 SFEFPPPPTDEELR
+332 
-346 LALPETPMLLGFN
+346 
-359 APATSEPSSFE
+359 
-370 FPPPPTEDELEIMR
+370 EDELEIMR

-460 LADLRDRGTGKH
+460 LGDLRDRGTGKH

-487 PVPSLTP
+487 PVPSLSP
-494 KVPKISAPALIT
+494 KVSKISAPALIT

-556 TELGENKAPFIE
+556 TALGENKAPFIE

-599 PQTEEKVVGESEPA
+599 SQTEEKVVGESEPA

>member
-1 MGLNRFMRA
+1 MRA

-99 KGPNINNNNSE
+99 KGPNNNNNNGE
-110 QSENVAINEEASG
+110 QTGNVAINEEASG
-123 SDRPAIQVERRHP
+123 VDRPTLQVERRHP
-136 GLPSDSA
+136 GLSSDSA

-165 PDKPTKATKKKVAK
+165 PDKPTKANKRKVAK
-179 ASVTDTSESDLDSSM
+179 ESVVDASESDLDSSM

-207 NQQPFFPKV
+207 NQKPFFPKV

-253 TKKKNEEV
+253 TKKKSEEV

-274 LRLALPETPML
+274 L
-285 LGFNAPATSEPSSF
+285 
-299 EFPPPPTDE
+299 
-308 ELRLALPE
+308 
-316 TPMLLGFN
+316 
-324 APATSEPS
+324 
-332 SFEFPPPPTDEELR
+332 
-346 LALPETPMLLGFN
+346 
-359 APATSEPSSFE
+359 
-370 FPPPPTEDELEIMR
+370 
-384 ETAPSLDSSFTSG
+384 
-397 DLASLRSAINRHSQN
+397 
-412 FSDFPPMPTEEELNG
+412 NG
-427 RGGIPTSEEFSS
+427 RGGRPTSEEFSS

-472 SRNAGFLPLNPFTSS
+472 SRNAGFLPLNPFISS

-494 KVPKISAPALIT
+494 KVPKISAPALIS

-514 KNPPQPL
+514 KNPSQPL
-521 NVFNKKTTTKTAPK
+521 NVFNKKTTTKTVTK
-535 KITPVNTAPKLA
+535 KPTPVKTAPKLA
-547 ALPITKAQE
+547 ELPATKPQE
-556 TELGENKAPFIE
+556 TVLRENKTPFIE
-568 KQAETNNR
+568 KQAETNKQSIN
-576 PIDMPSLPVIQ
+576 MPSLPVIQ
-587 KEVTERNKEEMK
+587 KEATESDKEEMK
-599 PQTEEKVVGESEPA
+599 PQTEEKMVEESESA
-613 NNVNGKKRSAGIEE
+613 NNANGKNRSAGIEE

-642 EPVNHTTLILAMLA
+642 EPGNHTTLILAMLA
-656 IGVFSLGAVIK
+656 IGVFSLGAFIK

-673 NS
+673 NN

>member
-299 EFPPPPTDE
+299 EFPPPPT
-308 ELRLALPE
+308 
-316 TPMLLGFN
+316 
-324 APATSEPS
+324 
-332 SFEFPPPPTDEELR
+332 
-346 LALPETPMLLGFN
+346 
-359 APATSEPSSFE
+359 
-370 FPPPPTEDELEIMR
+370 EDELEIMR

-487 PVPSLTP
+487 PVPSLSP
-494 KVPKISAPALIT
+494 KVSKISAPALIT
-506 DITKKAPF
+506 DVTKKAPF

-673 NS
+673 IVEDAE

>member
-69 SRDIEELEKSNKVK
+69 SRDIEELEKSNRVK

-110 QSENVAINEEASG
+110 QTENAAINEEASG
-123 SDRPAIQVERRHP
+123 ADRPAIQVERRHP

-165 PDKPTKATKKKVAK
+165 LDKPTKATKKKVAK
-179 ASVTDTSESDLDSSM
+179 ESVADASESDLDSSM
-194 QSADESTPQPLKA
+194 QSADESSPQPLKA

-299 EFPPPPTDE
+299 EFPPPPT
-308 ELRLALPE
+308 
-316 TPMLLGFN
+316 
-324 APATSEPS
+324 
-332 SFEFPPPPTDEELR
+332 
-346 LALPETPMLLGFN
+346 
-359 APATSEPSSFE
+359 
-370 FPPPPTEDELEIMR
+370 EDELEIMR

-397 DLASLRSAINRHSQN
+397 DLASLRSAINRHSEN
-412 FSDFPPMPTEEELNG
+412 FSDFPPIPTEEELNG
-427 RGGIPTSEEFSS
+427 RGGRPTSEEFSS

-460 LADLRDRGTGKH
+460 LADLRDRGIGKH
-472 SRNAGFLPLNPFTSS
+472 SRNAGFLPLNPYTSS
-487 PVPSLTP
+487 PVPSLSP
-494 KVPKISAPALIT
+494 KVSKISAPALIS

-521 NVFNKKTTTKTAPK
+521 NVFNKKTTTKTASK
-535 KITPVNTAPKLA
+535 KITPVNTSPKLA

-556 TELGENKAPFIE
+556 TALGENKAPFIE
-568 KQAETNNR
+568 KQAEPNNR

-599 PQTEEKVVGESEPA
+599 PQTEEKMVGESEPA

-642 EPVNHTTLILAMLA
+642 EPANHTTLILAMLA
-656 IGVFSLGAVIK
+656 MGVFSLGAFIK

>member
-69 SRDIEELEKSNKVK
+69 SRDIKELEKSNKVR

-91 AMLKAKAE
+91 AMLKEKAE
-99 KGPNINNNNSE
+99 KGPNNNNNNGE
-110 QSENVAINEEASG
+110 QTGNVATNEEASG
-123 SDRPAIQVERRHP
+123 VDRPALQVERRHP
-136 GLPSDSA
+136 GLSSDSA

-165 PDKPTKATKKKVAK
+165 PDKPTKVNKKKVAK
-179 ASVTDTSESDLDSSM
+179 ESVADASESDLDSSM
-194 QSADESTPQPLKA
+194 QSADESSPQPLKA

-253 TKKKNEEV
+253 TKKKSEEV

-285 LGFNAPATSEPSSF
+285 LGFNAP
-299 EFPPPPTDE
+299 
-308 ELRLALPE
+308 
-316 TPMLLGFN
+316 TP
-324 APATSEPS
+324 SEPS

-397 DLASLRSAINRHSQN
+397 DLASLRSAINRHSEN
-412 FSDFPPMPTEEELNG
+412 FSDFPPIPTEEELNG
-427 RGGIPTSEEFSS
+427 RGGRPTSEEFSS

-472 SRNAGFLPLNPFTSS
+472 SRNAGFLPLNPFISS

-494 KVPKISAPALIT
+494 KVPKISAPALIS

-514 KNPPQPL
+514 KNPSQPL
-521 NVFNKKTTTKTAPK
+521 NVFNKKTTTKTVTK
-535 KITPVNTAPKLA
+535 KPTPVKTAPKLA
-547 ALPITKAQE
+547 ELPATKPQE
-556 TELGENKAPFIE
+556 TVLRENKTPFIE
-568 KQAETNNR
+568 KQAETNKQSIN
-576 PIDMPSLPVIQ
+576 MPSLPVIQ
-587 KEVTERNKEEMK
+587 KEATESDKEEMK
-599 PQTEEKVVGESEPA
+599 PQTEEKMVEESESA
-613 NNVNGKKRSAGIEE
+613 NNANGKNRSAGIEE

-642 EPVNHTTLILAMLA
+642 EPGNHTTLILAMLA
-656 IGVFSLGAVIK
+656 IGVFSLGAFIK

-673 NS
+673 NN

>member
-332 SFEFPPPPTDEELR
+332 SFEFPPPPT
-346 LALPETPMLLGFN
+346 
-359 APATSEPSSFE
+359 
-370 FPPPPTEDELEIMR
+370 EDELEIMR

-521 NVFNKKTTTKTAPK
+521 TVFNKKTTTKTAPK

>member
-110 QSENVAINEEASG
+110 QTENAAINEEASG
-123 SDRPAIQVERRHP
+123 ADRPAIQVERRHP
-136 GLPSDSA
+136 GLSSDSA

-165 PDKPTKATKKKVAK
+165 LDKPTKANKKKVAK
-179 ASVTDTSESDLDSSM
+179 ELVADASESDLDSSM
-194 QSADESTPQPLKA
+194 QSADESSPQPLKA

-261 NASDFPPP
+261 NASDFPP
-269 PTDEE
+269 
-274 LRLALPETPML
+274 L
-285 LGFNAPATSEPSSF
+285 
-299 EFPPPPTDE
+299 PTDE

-397 DLASLRSAINRHSQN
+397 DLASLRSAINRHSEN
-412 FSDFPPMPTEEELNG
+412 FSDFPPIPTEEELNG
-427 RGGIPTSEEFSS
+427 RGGRPTSEEFSS

-487 PVPSLTP
+487 PVPSLSP
-494 KVPKISAPALIT
+494 KVSKISAPVLIS

-521 NVFNKKTTTKTAPK
+521 NVFNKKTTTKTASK
-535 KITPVNTAPKLA
+535 KITPVNTSPKLA

-556 TELGENKAPFIE
+556 TTLGENKTPFIE
-568 KQAETNNR
+568 KQAEPNNQ

-599 PQTEEKVVGESEPA
+599 PQTEEKMVGESEPA

-642 EPVNHTTLILAMLA
+642 ESANHTTLILAMLA
-656 IGVFSLGAVIK
+656 MGVFSLGAFIK

>member
-1 MGLNRFMRA
+1 VGLNRFMRA

-69 SRDIEELEKSNKVK
+69 SRDIKELEKSNKVR

-91 AMLKAKAE
+91 AMLKEKAE

-110 QSENVAINEEASG
+110 QTENAAINEEASG
-123 SDRPAIQVERRHP
+123 ADRPAIQVERRHP

-165 PDKPTKATKKKVAK
+165 PDKPTKVNKKKVAK
-179 ASVTDTSESDLDSSM
+179 ESVADASESDLDSSM
-194 QSADESTPQPLKA
+194 QSADESSPQPLKA

-253 TKKKNEEV
+253 TKKKSEEV

-370 FPPPPTEDELEIMR
+370 FPPPPTEDELEIIR
-384 ETAPSLDSSFTSG
+384 ETASSLDSSFTRG
-397 DLASLRSAINRHSQN
+397 DLASLRNAINRHSQN
-412 FSDFPPMPTEEELNG
+412 FSDFPPIPTEEELNG
-427 RGGIPTSEEFSS
+427 RGGRPTSEEFSS

-472 SRNAGFLPLNPFTSS
+472 SRNAGFLPLNPFASS
-487 PVPSLTP
+487 PVPSLSP
-494 KVPKISAPALIT
+494 KVSKISAPALIS
-506 DITKKAPF
+506 DITKKTPF
-514 KNPPQPL
+514 KNPSQPL
-521 NVFNKKTTTKTAPK
+521 NVFNKKTTTKTVTK
-535 KITPVNTAPKLA
+535 KPTPVKTAPKLA
-547 ALPITKAQE
+547 ELPATKPQE
-556 TELGENKAPFIE
+556 TVLRENKTPFIE
-568 KQAETNNR
+568 KQAETNKQSIN
-576 PIDMPSLPVIQ
+576 MPSLPVIQ
-587 KEVTERNKEEMK
+587 KEATESDKEEMK
-599 PQTEEKVVGESEPA
+599 PQTEEKMVEESESA
-613 NNVNGKKRSAGIEE
+613 NNANGKNRSAGIEE

-642 EPVNHTTLILAMLA
+642 EPGNHTTLILAMLA
-656 IGVFSLGAVIK
+656 IGVFSLGAFIK

-673 NS
+673 NN

>member
-123 SDRPAIQVERRHP
+123 SARPAIQVERRHP

-285 LGFNAPATSEPSSF
+285 LGFNAPATSE
-299 EFPPPPTDE
+299 
-308 ELRLALPE
+308 A
-316 TPMLLGFN
+316 
-324 APATSEPS
+324 
-332 SFEFPPPPTDEELR
+332 
-346 LALPETPMLLGFN
+346 
-359 APATSEPSSFE
+359 SSFE

-412 FSDFPPMPTEEELNG
+412 FSDFPPIPTEEELNG

-556 TELGENKAPFIE
+556 TALGENKAPFIE

>member
-274 LRLALPETPML
+274 LRLALPK
-285 LGFNAPATSEPSSF
+285 
-299 EFPPPPTDE
+299 
-308 ELRLALPE
+308 

>member
-110 QSENVAINEEASG
+110 QTENAAINEEASG
-123 SDRPAIQVERRHP
+123 ADRPAIQVERRHP

-165 PDKPTKATKKKVAK
+165 LDKPTKANKKKVAK
-179 ASVTDTSESDLDSSM
+179 ESVADASESDLDSSM
-194 QSADESTPQPLKA
+194 QSADESSPQPLKA

-261 NASDFPPP
+261 NASDFPPL

-285 LGFNAPATSEPSSF
+285 LGFNAP
-299 EFPPPPTDE
+299 
-308 ELRLALPE
+308 
-316 TPMLLGFN
+316 TP
-324 APATSEPS
+324 SEPS

-397 DLASLRSAINRHSQN
+397 DLASLRSAINRHSEN
-412 FSDFPPMPTEEELNG
+412 FSDFSPIPTEEELNG
-427 RGGIPTSEEFSS
+427 RGGRPTSEEFSS

-487 PVPSLTP
+487 PVPSLSP
-494 KVPKISAPALIT
+494 KVSKISAPALIS

-514 KNPPQPL
+514 KNPSQPL
-521 NVFNKKTTTKTAPK
+521 NVFNKKTTTKTVTK
-535 KITPVNTAPKLA
+535 KPTPVKTAPKLA
-547 ALPITKAQE
+547 ELPATKPQE
-556 TELGENKAPFIE
+556 TVLRENKTPFIE
-568 KQAETNNR
+568 KQAETNNQ

-587 KEVTERNKEEMK
+587 KEATESDKEEMK
-599 PQTEEKVVGESEPA
+599 PQTEEKMVEESESA
-613 NNVNGKKRSAGIEE
+613 NNANGKNRSAGIEE

-642 EPVNHTTLILAMLA
+642 EPGNHTTLILAMLA
-656 IGVFSLGAVIK
+656 IGVFSLGAFIK

-673 NS
+673 NN

>member
-69 SRDIEELEKSNKVK
+69 SRDIEELEKLNKVK

-99 KGPNINNNNSE
+99 KGPNNNNNNGE
-110 QSENVAINEEASG
+110 QTGNVAINEEASG
-123 SDRPAIQVERRHP
+123 VDRPTLQVERRHP
-136 GLPSDSA
+136 GLSSDSA

-165 PDKPTKATKKKVAK
+165 PDKPTKANKRKVAK
-179 ASVTDTSESDLDSSM
+179 ESVVDASESDLDSSM

-207 NQQPFFPKV
+207 NQKPFFPKV

-253 TKKKNEEV
+253 TKKKSEEV

-285 LGFNAPATSEPSSF
+285 LGFNAP
-299 EFPPPPTDE
+299 
-308 ELRLALPE
+308 
-316 TPMLLGFN
+316 TP
-324 APATSEPS
+324 SEPS

-397 DLASLRSAINRHSQN
+397 DLASLRSAINRHSEN
-412 FSDFPPMPTEEELNG
+412 FSDFPPIPTEEELNG
-427 RGGIPTSEEFSS
+427 RGGRPTSEEFSS

-472 SRNAGFLPLNPFTSS
+472 SRNAGFLPLNPFISS

-494 KVPKISAPALIT
+494 KVPKISAPALIS

-514 KNPPQPL
+514 KNPSQPL
-521 NVFNKKTTTKTAPK
+521 NVFNKKTTTKTVTK
-535 KITPVNTAPKLA
+535 KPTPVKTAPKLA
-547 ALPITKAQE
+547 ELPATKPQE
-556 TELGENKAPFIE
+556 TVLRENKTPFIE
-568 KQAETNNR
+568 KQAETNKQSIN
-576 PIDMPSLPVIQ
+576 MPSLPVIQ
-587 KEVTERNKEEMK
+587 KEATESDKEEMK
-599 PQTEEKVVGESEPA
+599 PQTEEKMVEESESA
-613 NNVNGKKRSAGIEE
+613 NNANGKNRSAGIEE

-642 EPVNHTTLILAMLA
+642 EPGNHTTLILAMLA
-656 IGVFSLGAVIK
+656 IGVFSLGAFIK

-673 NS
+673 NN